1 MLDAKFVRENVE
13 AVKENVK
20 NRNAHVDI
28 DAFVTLDGQRRSLIQ
43 EVEAMKNK
51 RNTVTQQIAK
61 LKQNHENADAEIT
74 AMKKLGEQ
82 IAELDQKL
90 HATEEQL
97 RQVQLMIPNMCHSS
111 VPVGKDD
118 QDNPE
123 IRKWGI
129 LPFFDFTVKNHWEIG
144 EQLGILDAERAAK
157 VTGARFYYYMGMGA
171 RLERALYN
179 FMLDQHTEKDGYTEV
194 IPPYIVNKDSMTG
207 TGQLPKFEED
217 MYALQVE
224 GANMYLIPTAE
235 VPLTNYYRGE
245 IIDAAKLPISFT
257 AMTPCFRAEAGSAG
271 RDTRGLIRQHQFH
284 KVEMV
289 KYTTPETS
297 YDELEKLTNHAEG
310 ILKAL
315 QLPYRVV
322 CLCTGDIGFS
332 AAKTFDLEVWFPAQ
346 GKYREI
352 SSCSNTEDFQA
363 RRANIRFRREAK
375 GKLEYVHTLNGSGV
389 AVGRAVA
396 AILENYQQA
405 DGSVVVP
412 EVLRPYMRCDV
423 IRK

>member
-61 LKQNHENADAEIT
+61 LKQNHENADSEIT

-129 LPFFDFTVKNHWEIG
+129 LPSFDFTVKNHWEIG

>member
-129 LPFFDFTVKNHWEIG
+129 LPYFDFTVKNHWEIG

-179 FMLDQHTEKDGYTEV
+179 FMLDQHTENDGYTEV